1 MDDKAVFFS
10 VLCFCFILLPYAIMN
25 WREGNKRIYKHILYW
40 TIIMLMMFLIG
51 KTIKGTF
58 IPPEQPVHR
67 RGALL
72 ENTDRPVQHPLTPY
86 HSLE

>member
-1 MDDKAVFFS
+1 MEEKD
-10 VLCFCFILLPYAIMN
+10 LLFILLCICIIILPFAVMT

-40 TIIMLMMFLIG
+40 TIIMLVAFLMG
-51 KTIKGTF
+51 KTLKGSF
-58 IPPEQPVHR
+58 LPPEQSARP

-72 ENTDRPVQHPLTPY
+72 ENTDRPARHPLTPY

>member
-10 VLCFCFILLPYAIMN
+10 VLCFCFILLPFAIMN

-58 IPPEQPVHR
+58 IPDEQQDHR
-67 RGALL
+67 RGVLL
-72 ENTDRPVQHPLTPY
+72 EDTGPSEQRPSQLRPPL
-86 HSLE
+86 